1 MTEIRIRKLFGRFNY
16 HLSLGDGA
24 SRHITILS
32 GPNGFGKTMLL
43 ECLNAVSESDL
54 SFFLN
59 LKFECFEVE
68 RERGCVRI
76 EKLKDGLWVNGVEL
90 SKEEINLSSRG
101 VIRRRVAEENRI
113 HFQANLKVL
122 NEMQS
127 ILGKI
132 FYIRG
137 QRLIDMDNEVYFGGE
152 KVEERRYSK
161 NLVDVVTKIPRKFAN
176 QVSKLDSEYSQLSN
190 ELDSTFLKR
199 LFELKEG
206 IDEESFNTR
215 SEIVRKKIKKINDS
229 GISKIGTLEVT
240 TFRAEDARALKI
252 YFEDFDKKYQVYETM
267 IEQIELFKTIINSH
281 FLFKHLE
288 ITEEQKL
295 VIVDNDT
302 GEKIRL
308 NSLSSGEQEIM
319 VLYYRLLFEI
329 PENTLVLIDEP
340 EISLHIAWQRMFI
353 KYMTKIV
360 NLKNIYA
367 VIATHSAQIVSGNRD
382 VQYDLGEMYKNG
394 FNQGE

>member
-1 MTEIRIRKLFGRFNY
+1 
-16 HLSLGDGA
+16 
-24 SRHITILS
+24 
-32 GPNGFGKTMLL
+32 
-43 ECLNAVSESDL
+43 
-54 SFFLN
+54 
-59 LKFECFEVE
+59 
-68 RERGCVRI
+68 
-76 EKLKDGLWVNGVEL
+76 
-90 SKEEINLSSRG
+90 
-101 VIRRRVAEENRI
+101 
-113 HFQANLKVL
+113 
-122 NEMQS
+122 
-127 ILGKI
+127 
-132 FYIRG
+132 
-137 QRLIDMDNEVYFGGE
+137 
-152 KVEERRYSK
+152 
-161 NLVDVVTKIPRKFAN
+161 
-176 QVSKLDSEYSQLSN
+176 
-190 ELDSTFLKR
+190 
-199 LFELKEG
+199 
-206 IDEESFNTR
+206 
-215 SEIVRKKIKKINDS
+215 
-229 GISKIGTLEVT
+229 
-240 TFRAEDARALKI
+240 
-252 YFEDFDKKYQVYETM
+252 M

-308 NSLSSGEQEIM
+308 NSLSSGEQEII

-329 PENTLVLIDEP
+329 PENTLVIIDEP